1 MIGGFPPPSGSKE
14 ERNLLSVFKSL
25 NTEDKQTLL
34 KFAEFLASG
43 ANNKDSDS
51 EYQKPKSEL
60 PTPQSIER
68 PAKES
73 VIKAIKRLNKTY
85 PMTDKSTVLDRTS
98 SLMTEHLMKGRE
110 AVSVIDELEIV
121 FKEAFEKSISN

>member
-1 MIGGFPPPSGSKE
+1 MIGGFPPPSGSKK
-14 ERNLLSVFKSL
+14 ERKLLSVFKSL
-25 NTEDKQTLL
+25 NTEDQHTLL
-34 KFAEFLASG
+34 KFAEFLSSDV
-43 ANNKDSDS
+43 NNKGSDS
-51 EYQKPKSEL
+51 EDQEPKSEL

-85 PMTDKSTVLDRTS
+85 PMADKSTVLDKTS

-110 AVSVIDELEIV
+110 AVSVIDELEVV
-121 FKEAFEKSISN
+121 FKEAYEKSISS